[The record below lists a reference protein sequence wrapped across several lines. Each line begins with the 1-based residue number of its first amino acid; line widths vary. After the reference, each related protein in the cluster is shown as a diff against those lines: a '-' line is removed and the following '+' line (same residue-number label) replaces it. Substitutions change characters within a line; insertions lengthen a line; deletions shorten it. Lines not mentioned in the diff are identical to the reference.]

1 MFKQYLIILV
11 NKKNENKKKQDKL
24 RKIEKV
30 QDNKEYEKKNIID
43 NLIERI

>member
-1 MFKQYLIILV
+1 LFKQYLIILV

-30 QDNKEYEKKNIID
+30 QDNKEQEKKI
-43 NLIERI
+43 